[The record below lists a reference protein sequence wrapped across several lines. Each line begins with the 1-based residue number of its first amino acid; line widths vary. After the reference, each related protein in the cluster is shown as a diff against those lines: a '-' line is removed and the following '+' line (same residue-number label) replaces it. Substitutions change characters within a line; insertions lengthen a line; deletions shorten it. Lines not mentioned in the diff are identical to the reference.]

1 MMQMYTHTPAM
12 ECDAALSDRVLQA
25 ARAAVPADAA
35 RYFADAMRLS
45 SAGPRNEPLLPLLIA
60 LLDATK
66 TVAAAV
72 ADNAWD
78 ECRPIDR
85 QLTTDLARQAQ
96 AIAAD
101 ITNAS
106 DCPNAAGWS
115 LPSMSGKEL
124 V

>member
-1 MMQMYTHTPAM
+1 M

-35 RYFADAMRLS
+35 RYFADDMRLS

-66 TVAAAV
+66 VVASAC

-78 ECRPIDR
+78 DCRPIDR

-106 DCPNAAGWS
+106 DCPDASGWS